1 MNIGH
6 VLMSKAKEVT
16 HGQFSASAAVGN
28 VAISQEDCVNHS
40 VTYVWMASDYFET
53 EIEIN
58 CSNET
63 HVSIV

>member
-16 HGQFSASAAVGN
+16 GGQFSVFTGVGN
-28 VAISQEDCVNHS
+28 VVISQEECVNHS

-58 CSNET
+58 CFNGT